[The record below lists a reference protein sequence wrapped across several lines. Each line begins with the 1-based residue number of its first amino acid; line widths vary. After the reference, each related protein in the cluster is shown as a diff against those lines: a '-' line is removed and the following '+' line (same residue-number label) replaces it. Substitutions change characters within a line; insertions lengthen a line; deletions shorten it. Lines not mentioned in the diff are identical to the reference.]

1 MFRVLTV
8 AREYGSGGGLIARK
22 IAERLGWDLL
32 DKALVEWIARTAQ
45 VDPDLARQYDEHVD
59 SWVHRV
65 SRRGLWHGAFEGVA
79 TVTGLEVFDAETMA
93 SLGRDLIAEAHL
105 RGNCVIVGRGAQ
117 CVLQDQKDVLHVFIY
132 APWRER
138 TARIRGRLTAVADV
152 EDLIRLTDRQRA
164 DFIRM
169 YFGCNWNDPHLYHML
184 INSEFGDDNVARM
197 IIDAIKCEGEPCA
210 RGEVQEDDSQ
220 EIPSF
225 LSRTGLDTRGDQNH
239 PHC

>member
-32 DKALVEWIARTAQ
+32 DKGLVERIARIAQ
-45 VDPDLARQYDEHVD
+45 VDPELAQEYDERVD
-59 SWVHRV
+59 SWLHRA

-79 TVTGLEVFDAETMA
+79 TVTGLEVFDAEAMA
-93 SLGRDLIAEAHL
+93 ALGRHLITEAHS

-138 TARIRGRLTAVADV
+138 TARIRRRLTAAADV
-152 EDLIRLTDRQRA
+152 EHLIRLTYQQRA
-164 DFIRM
+164 YFIRM

-184 INSEFGDDNVARM
+184 ISSEFGEDNVARM
-197 IIDAIKCEGEPCA
+197 IIDAIKREGEPCA
-210 RGEVQEDDSQ
+210 
-220 EIPSF
+220 
-225 LSRTGLDTRGDQNH
+225 
-239 PHC
+239 